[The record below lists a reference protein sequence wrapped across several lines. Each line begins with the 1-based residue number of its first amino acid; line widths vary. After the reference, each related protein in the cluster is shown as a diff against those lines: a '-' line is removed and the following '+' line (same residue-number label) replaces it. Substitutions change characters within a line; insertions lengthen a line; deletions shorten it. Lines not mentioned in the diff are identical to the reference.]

1 MRQVLINCGS
11 ADQVIFPSVIGTRH
25 AANCTAA
32 ASDSLPANIE
42 DDQAT
47 SSCTAAASDSL
58 PENPEYGIVDPADTR
73 DEAADFLNLPGTILH
88 DGAGYSTDDITH
100 RQERGRSEP
109 GEGLGA
115 SNHGCIH
122 RGRGRS
128 EPGEGMTPLC
138 SSNRQSGEGL
148 GARSYRRTC
157 ILIRRSHGSS
167 IRWAPYL
174 HIWSW
179 STAEEEPPRA
189 KRCRE
194 LVRAVVSLCGRS
206 AMTPRGGRQVGPTV
220 LLALGAARAEPQT
233 LLGGESVRA
242 VVSLCGRLAMTP
254 QGGSRARPT
263 VLSALDTVEVELRTR
278 LWRESISAAV
288 SLCGRLAMT
297 PRGGS
302 RAGPVVLATLV
313 AARARP
319 RGTLA
324 ARLQMTLS
332 IQPTLGMTMRTS
344 RTSQAQHC
352 MTVRATQWTTSLS
365 LFLSLTLT
373 HP

>member
-1 MRQVLINCGS
+1 M
-11 ADQVIFPSVIGTRH
+11 
-25 AANCTAA
+25 
-32 ASDSLPANIE
+32 
-42 DDQAT
+42 
-47 SSCTAAASDSL
+47 
-58 PENPEYGIVDPADTR
+58 
-73 DEAADFLNLPGTILH
+73 
-88 DGAGYSTDDITH
+88 DDIT
-100 RQERGRSEP
+100 
-109 GEGLGA
+109 L
-115 SNHGCIH
+115 N
-122 RGRGRS
+122 
-128 EPGEGMTPLC
+128 
-138 SSNRQSGEGL
+138 
-148 GARSYRRTC
+148 
-157 ILIRRSHGSS
+157 
-167 IRWAPYL
+167 
-174 HIWSW
+174 
-179 STAEEEPPRA
+179 
-189 KRCRE
+189 
-194 LVRAVVSLCGRS
+194 
-206 AMTPRGGRQVGPTV
+206 
-220 LLALGAARAEPQT
+220 
-233 LLGGESVRA
+233 
-242 VVSLCGRLAMTP
+242 
-254 QGGSRARPT
+254 
-263 VLSALDTVEVELRTR
+263 VLSALHTVEVELRTR